1 MNDIRFVVSPR
12 IMGEEKFFGPGIAV
26 LLHRVEEYHSIRQ
39 ATLSMGMA
47 YSKAWTIIRRA
58 ERELGFPLLNTTT
71 GGSEGG
77 AMFTNTWQIIGS
89 ESANLGAMMAGMAG
103 AMGGGEASAA
113 AGAGMMDMT
122 AMMNINLM
130 YFMMAVFV
138 CLFTAEDFR
147 SGYAKN
153 LFTVRARK
161 TDYVASKTIIGFIAG
176 ALFLIA
182 FFIGGVVGG
191 SVAGL
196 SFALGAAGVSGLVMC
211 MLAKI
216 FLTAVFVAIFLLMS
230 VIAKS
235 RSWMSIC
242 LSLFG
247 GMLLLYDDSHDDA
260 AGFRRD
266 ECGSVPGRRRDLR
279 RSHRRRQQS
288 GAEKGE
294 PCLITGSSQTHFDSK
309 IIW

>member
-1 MNDIRFVVSPR
+1 MAHVKEKRLPPR
-12 IMGEEKFFGPGIAV
+12 SFAERLDSMFRVDARRMFGTPLFWICLGIAFVIPV
-26 LLHRVEEYHSIRQ
+26 LVLVMTS
-39 ATLSMGMA
+39 
-47 YSKAWTIIRRA
+47 
-58 ERELGFPLLNTTT
+58 GF
-71 GGSEGG
+71 GGEGG

-89 ESANLGAMMAGMAG
+89 ESASLGAMMAGMGG

-196 SFALGAAGVSGLVMC
+196 SFELGAAGVSGLVMC

-260 AGFRRD
+260 AGFGCAECWLVPCRR
-266 ECGSVPGRRRDLR
+266 GYLR
-279 RSHRRRQQS
+279 CRYRHCQQYNF
-288 GAEKGE
+288 EK
-294 PCLITGSSQTHFDSK
+294 
-309 IIW
+309 

>member
-1 MNDIRFVVSPR
+1 
-12 IMGEEKFFGPGIAV
+12 
-26 LLHRVEEYHSIRQ
+26 
-39 ATLSMGMA
+39 
-47 YSKAWTIIRRA
+47 
-58 ERELGFPLLNTTT
+58 
-71 GGSEGG
+71 
-77 AMFTNTWQIIGS
+77 
-89 ESANLGAMMAGMAG
+89 
-103 AMGGGEASAA
+103 
-113 AGAGMMDMT
+113 MMDMT

-153 LFTVRARK
+153 LFTIRARK

-196 SFALGAAGVSGLVMC
+196 PFELGTAGVSGLLMC

-216 FLTAVFVAIFLLMS
+216 LLAAVFAAIFLLMS
-230 VIAKS
+230 VIARS

-247 GMLLLYDDSHDDA
+247 GMLLFMMIPMMTPLDSGVMNVGLCLAGGAIFA
-260 AGFRRD
+260 AAI
-266 ECGSVPGRRRDLR
+266 
-279 RSHRRRQQS
+279 
-288 GAEKGE
+288 GAVSNLVLKK
-294 PCLITGSSQTHFDSK
+294 SSLVG
-309 IIW
+309 

>member
-1 MNDIRFVVSPR
+1 MAHVK
-12 IMGEEKFFGPGIAV
+12 EKQFPAWSFAERLDSMFRVDARRMFGTPLFWICLGIAFAIPV
-26 LLHRVEEYHSIRQ
+26 LVLVMTS
-39 ATLSMGMA
+39 
-47 YSKAWTIIRRA
+47 
-58 ERELGFPLLNTTT
+58 GF
-71 GGSEGG
+71 GGEGS

-89 ESANLGAMMAGMAG
+89 ESANLGAMMAG
-103 AMGGGEASAA
+103 AMGGGNTAAA

-153 LFTVRARK
+153 LFTIRARK

-176 ALFLIA
+176 TLFLIA
-182 FFIGGVVGG
+182 FFIGGVIGG

-196 SFALGAAGVSGLVMC
+196 SFKLGAAGVSGLVMC

-216 FLTAVFVAIFLLMS
+216 FLTAVFVSIFLLMS

-247 GMLLLYDDSHDDA
+247 GMLLFMMIPMMTPLDSGIMNVGLCLAGGMIFA
-260 AGFRRD
+260 AAI
-266 ECGSVPGRRRDLR
+266 
-279 RSHRRRQQS
+279 
-288 GAEKGE
+288 GAVSNLVLKREN
-294 PCLITGSSQTHFDSK
+294 LV
-309 IIW
+309 

>member
-1 MNDIRFVVSPR
+1 MTRAKNDQFPSHSFADRLGSMLRVDAR
-12 IMGEEKFFGPGIAV
+12 RMFGTPLFWVCLGIAFAVPILV
-26 LLHRVEEYHSIRQ
+26 LVM
-39 ATLSMGMA
+39 TSMA
-47 YSKAWTIIRRA
+47 
-58 ERELGFPLLNTTT
+58 
-71 GGSEGG
+71 GGEGDG
-77 AMFTNTWQIIGS
+77 LMFTNTWQIIATEG
-89 ESANLGAMMAGMAG
+89 AGMMEAMG
-103 AMGGGEASAA
+103 AAMGGGDAAA
-113 AGAGMMDMT
+113 AGAGMDMT

-161 TDYVASKTIIGFIAG
+161 TDYIVSKTIIGTVAG

-182 FFIGGVVGG
+182 FFIGGVFGG

-196 SFALGAAGVSGLVMC
+196 SFDLSTAGVSGLTMC

-230 VIAKS
+230 VIAKH
-235 RSWMSIC
+235 RSWLSIC

-247 GMLLLYDDSHDDA
+247 GMLLFMMIPMMTPLDSGVMNVGLCLAGGTIFA
-260 AGFRRD
+260 AGI
-266 ECGSVPGRRRDLR
+266 
-279 RSHRRRQQS
+279 
-288 GAEKGE
+288 GAVSNTVLKTTS
-294 PCLITGSSQTHFDSK
+294 LV
-309 IIW
+309 